1 MFVAVSCFLLVI
13 IVSSSFAEWK
23 KIQLFKFSC
32 IFSTIR
38 HPRFKKAC
46 DRSGMAP
53 IKAAM
58 GWLNE
63 VIAQSSWFFSTR
75 WCWPEEAVLWAGAGT
90 YSLSAHMFSTSNLD
104 WRRFQFFWFYIVIQW
119 FSFLQ
124 TWRQAENDRNCILQT
139 LHVVT
144 ILLLGLCLQGYGHS
158 LKLLISSHS
167 HSLWFLVLFTGDGSK
182 KAHQLA
188 AVWLSHIVK
197 LCFLLGWLLF
207 SSLAVSMN
215 QCSVILTRAL
225 PCQHGPRN
233 WPVTKQ
239 NATVS
244 ESFPILM
251 VLHVHASF
259 VATGQQPWWQQT
271 RSHVDICSKKELFCP
286 SFRMCCSVVH
296 V

>member
-1 MFVAVSCFLLVI
+1 MFVAVSCFLLVL

-23 KIQLFKFSC
+23 KIRLFKFSC
-32 IFSTIR
+32 IFSLSDI
-38 HPRFKKAC
+38 PDLKKLA
-46 DRSGMAP
+46 
-53 IKAAM
+53 IAAARLQSKQQWD
-58 GWLNE
+58 GWM

-139 LHVVT
+139 FHVVT

-182 KAHQLA
+182 KAHR
-188 AVWLSHIVK
+188 LSHIVK

-215 QCSVILTRAL
+215 QFITRAL
-225 PCQHGPRN
+225 PCQHAPRN

-244 ESFPILM
+244 ESFLTLM

>member
-1 MFVAVSCFLLVI
+1 M
-13 IVSSSFAEWK
+13 AEWWSLSQVDFS
-23 KIQLFKFSC
+23 QLDDAGQRRLYYGRGLGLTAFQPTCFPLA
-32 IFSTIR
+32 IWI
-38 HPRFKKAC
+38 
-46 DRSGMAP
+46 
-53 IKAAM
+53 
-58 GWLNE
+58 
-63 VIAQSSWFFSTR
+63 
-75 WCWPEEAVLWAGAGT
+75 GAG
-90 YSLSAHMFSTSNLD
+90 
-104 WRRFQFFWFYIVIQW
+104 FQFFWFYIVIQW

-139 LHVVT
+139 FHVVT

-182 KAHQLA
+182 KAHR
-188 AVWLSHIVK
+188 LSHIVK

-215 QCSVILTRAL
+215 QFITRAL
-225 PCQHGPRN
+225 PCQHAPRN

-244 ESFPILM
+244 ESFLTLM